1 MKLNYNKDVGN
12 NAIEIIAGFVVDLLV
27 TKLIIKLALIC
38 RCVRL
43 MIIWWEVKNEE
54 NSSNF
59 GHLAF

>member
-12 NAIEIIAGFVVDLLV
+12 NAIKIIAGFVADFLV

>member
-1 MKLNYNKDVGN
+1 MKLNYNKDIGN
-12 NAIEIIAGFVVDLLV
+12 NTVEIIAGFVADLLV

>member
-12 NAIEIIAGFVVDLLV
+12 NAIEIIAGFAAYLLV

>member
-1 MKLNYNKDVGN
+1 MELNYNKDVGN
-12 NAIEIIAGFVVDLLV
+12 NAVEIIAGFVADLLV

>member
-1 MKLNYNKDVGN
+1 MKLNYKKDVGN
-12 NAIEIIAGFVVDLLV
+12 NAVEIIAGFVADLLV

>member
-12 NAIEIIAGFVVDLLV
+12 NAVEIIAGFVADLLV

>member
-1 MKLNYNKDVGN
+1 MKLHYNKDVGN
-12 NAIEIIAGFVVDLLV
+12 NAVEIIAGFVADLLV